1 MSLVNFFIA
10 GSGRK
15 GNVSED
21 NVRYVMGYNIGWR
34 ESAEMVKK
42 IRKDNVGIIPEGL
55 GFDTTYMLPGLCN
68 LDMDSELDLEDGVT
82 YNKGQLKR
90 AFAKMSNAKIVN
102 RPLLNNFIKMVA

>member
-34 ESAEMVKK
+34 DSFEMVKK
-42 IRKDNVGIIPEGL
+42 IRKDNVGIIPEWSR
-55 GFDTTYMLPGLCN
+55 F
-68 LDMDSELDLEDGVT
+68 
-82 YNKGQLKR
+82 
-90 AFAKMSNAKIVN
+90 
-102 RPLLNNFIKMVA
+102 

>member
-1 MSLVNFFIA
+1 MFLKIMSDMLWDTISV
-10 GSGRK
+10 GE
-15 GNVSED
+15 NV
-21 NVRYVMGYNIGWR
+21 
-34 ESAEMVKK
+34 AEMVKK

-55 GFDTTYMLPGLCN
+55 GFDTTYILPGLGN